1 MIAYFVPLFLIPAAF
16 ISALYYYYTVLYV
29 SIYVRLG

>member
-1 MIAYFVPLFLIPAAF
+1 MIAYIIPQFLIPAAF

-29 SIYVRLG
+29 S